1 LREPR
6 RDLNSR
12 AILEEVRAKS
22 VFRWRGWCGVFLGGV
37 FEFKIGRCFGGCVGC
52 VVASGSTI

>member
-1 LREPR
+1 
-6 RDLNSR
+6 LNSR

-22 VFRWRGWCGVFLGGV
+22 VFQWRGWCGVFLGAFLSSKLV
-37 FEFKIGRCFGGCVGC
+37 RCFGGGVGC